1 MMTGA
6 GAADFGGDDEAGG
19 DGNVAGDDEAGGNGD
34 VGGGDEAGGAIAGTG
49 GIAATAVGPDEALP
63 SGLWFTRTNARAA
76 VHSMQALM
84 IATASNFLADLAP
97 AGTAAACD
105 ASEDRLSSHV
115 TTM

>member
-6 GAADFGGDDEAGG
+6 GVAGFGGDDEAGG
-19 DGNVAGDDEAGGNGD
+19 DGDIAGDDEAGGNAN
-34 VGGGDEAGGAIAGTG
+34 VGGADAVGGAIAGPG

-76 VHSMQALM
+76 VHSMKAPM
-84 IATASNFLADLAP
+84 SATASNVLADLAP
-97 AGTAAACD
+97 AGTALACD